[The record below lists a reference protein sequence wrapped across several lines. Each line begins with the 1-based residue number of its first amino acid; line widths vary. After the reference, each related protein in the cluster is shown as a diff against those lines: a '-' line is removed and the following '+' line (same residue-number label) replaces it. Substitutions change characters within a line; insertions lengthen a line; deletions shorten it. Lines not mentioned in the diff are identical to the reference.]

1 MTIEVKKEHLEL
13 IKNLKI
19 VNMPGEFVNEDIPLN
34 FSCNSSEYFKAKDF
48 GSTGDMK
55 PYIDEITSILE
66 KSDDSSIHAKLKLSD
81 GDLYPIVLMKTFIY
95 VIEILLQ
102 NLSIQEGVYE
112 RVDGFWTLVD
122 A

>member
-34 FSCNSSEYFKAKDF
+34 FSCNSSEYFKAKGF